1 MENTGGRFVV
11 SDALQ
16 RSRRSRPETCPR
28 RCRPLDP
35 GLAISKANRST
46 ERRAAVTR
54 IGDDALQTH
63 DVHLRIAP
71 SRHKVSSAP
80 WQLRRHDPS
89 AGCSNERRGALASLS
104 GLPVLPAYIRFRHGF
119 ARSTL
124 SLNRTIKA
132 ACAIDPVRLSASV
145 SASEICRVL
154 RTRVSDPNCC
164 HSSEREKA
172 RPPERSGCWL
182 RRRLWD
188 PRG

>member
-1 MENTGGRFVV
+1 MR
-11 SDALQ
+11 
-16 RSRRSRPETCPR
+16 RSAQGASRPETYPR

-104 GLPVLPAYIRFRHGF
+104 ALPALPADIRLRLGF
-119 ARSTL
+119 PRSTL
-124 SLNRTIKA
+124 TLNRKIGA
-132 ACAIDPVRLSASV
+132 ASATFPVFLPTSA
-145 SASEICRVL
+145 SASEIYGIL
-154 RTRVSDPNCC
+154 RTPMVRRSKT
-164 HSSEREKA
+164 SSPERGKA
-172 RPPERSGCWL
+172 RPPERTGCWL